1 MDERPGAMEPG
12 PALEVI
18 AWKGHSK
25 ARRHRNA
32 AGAGLGAGR
41 GAVERTG
48 EEGIGKKT
56 QQKERAPGS
65 PGQEGGQ
72 SSSRQSSGQAG
83 GRGSISSSSWR
94 TESRTASEKKKNNK
108 TQPTSRAELQME
120 KETALLSPQMRKDG
134 RTPPLPP
141 TPPFF
146 TPRFAAA
153 RCGSHGPGRAPSGPG
168 AVPLR
173 TAPPRRTAS
182 VALTPRAAPVAAGL
196 PAARHRLALGTVVGG
211 SPPPRDTGCCL
222 LKVGRGGSFPT
233 LRRRDAGK
241 DGAAAAAREGL
252 VAGAALMASG
262 ISQHGTQ
269 PGAVTGK
276 AQRWWGRAVLPDGLG
291 ILCHPREHTVPAPNQ
306 KGPWQKHEWLIWRLH
321 VEWAAWPIRVRLSK
335 ERTLEQGRLGKS
347 LYPISAPVPGH
358 TQTSLVCPLSWQA

>member
-1 MDERPGAMEPG
+1 MWLQRGMDERPGAMEPG

-25 ARRHRNA
+25 ARRHRIA

-48 EEGIGKKT
+48 EEGIGKKNT
-56 QQKERAPGS
+56 AKRE
-65 PGQEGGQ
+65 
-72 SSSRQSSGQAG
+72 SSGLTWAG
-83 GRGSISSSSWR
+83 GR
-94 TESRTASEKKKNNK
+94 
-108 TQPTSRAELQME
+108 AEQQQAEQRPGGGTGLHLQLLLENREQNGFREE
-120 KETALLSPQMRKDG
+120 KEQQNPTNQPGRIADG
-134 RTPPLPP
+134 EGNGTSQPPNEEGRPYPPPFPPPLPFS
-141 TPPFF
+141 PPVSPQRGADR
-146 TPRFAAA
+146 TDLAGPRAAP
-153 RCGSHGPGRAPSGPG
+153 GPFRSA
-168 AVPLR
+168 PLR

-291 ILCHPREHTVPAPNQ
+291 ILCHPREHTVPAPN
-306 KGPWQKHEWLIWRLH
+306 
-321 VEWAAWPIRVRLSK
+321 
-335 ERTLEQGRLGKS
+335 
-347 LYPISAPVPGH
+347 
-358 TQTSLVCPLSWQA
+358 